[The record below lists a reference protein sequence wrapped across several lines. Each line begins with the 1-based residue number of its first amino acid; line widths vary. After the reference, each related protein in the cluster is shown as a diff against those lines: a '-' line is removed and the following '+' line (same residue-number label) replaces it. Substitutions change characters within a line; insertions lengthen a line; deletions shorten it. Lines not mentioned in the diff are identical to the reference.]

1 MCIWQD
7 LRASLHEALELTG
20 AHSRDVWKPFWA
32 AQQRFFKLLCISM
45 KVRLPAD
52 SNCHHQPLESLF
64 QNADPPSLVNQHCAV
79 LQNRSQQRCITADG
93 QDDGSGK
100 HCKGSADARVVGDRC
115 RRWSRR
121 PRGRWR
127 RAAQSSSACRTT
139 GEAAADALGLAPGQ
153 ACGSVSPTRE
163 MLSRFIGT
171 HFPVLRETAKS
182 AGAGARS
189 PVPFI
194 FKPIVFYV

>member
-1 MCIWQD
+1 MVPEAK
-7 LRASLHEALELTG
+7 RALAEG
-20 AHSRDVWKPFWA
+20 
-32 AQQRFFKLLCISM
+32 
-45 KVRLPAD
+45 
-52 SNCHHQPLESLF
+52 
-64 QNADPPSLVNQHCAV
+64 CAV
-79 LQNRSQQRCITADG
+79 VIGLQ
-93 QDDGSGK
+93 
-100 HCKGSADARVVGDRC
+100 
-115 RRWSRR
+115 
-121 PRGRWR
+121 
-127 RAAQSSSACRTT
+127 TT